1 MRWMTLLAVVLCGT
15 ASLAGAAPLTL
26 DILHI
31 TRDEEPPIPFSFME
45 PVPEGDGVEGARLG
59 LADNNATGR
68 FTGASGSLRELVVP
82 RDGTIADT
90 PELAALLA
98 AGPHVVVA
106 DLALADL
113 QALLALPGT
122 ADDIL
127 VNARATDDVLRR
139 EGCQA
144 NLFHTAVSRA
154 MKADGLAQ
162 YLVLMGWKHW
172 FLLIGPA
179 PADEDFA
186 AAIRRSATRFGARVT
201 VEKRWTYEVGHRRTD
216 SGVTNAREEI
226 RPLTRV
232 EDHDVLV
239 VADEADDFGEY
250 LPYRTALPRP
260 VAGTHGLV
268 ATGWSRANE
277 QWGGTQLQRRFE
289 KLAGRFMT
297 ERDYAN
303 WLAVRA
309 LGEALT
315 RAGTSDVA
323 ALRAALLASD
333 FAIAG
338 FKGTPLSFRP
348 WDRQMRQPI
357 LLATTRSLVAVAPEA
372 GFLHRVTP
380 LDTLGDDEP
389 ESTCRLRG

>member
-26 DILHI
+26 DILHV

-98 AGPHVVVA
+98 AGPQVVVA